1 MNSVLD
7 NSLVGVA
14 LLASAVY
21 AISSLG
27 PRTLRRRLFAGLS
40 QLTARAP
47 RFLGLGRIAQR
58 FAAAANGK
66 AQGACGG
73 CDSCGSE
80 PAASEP
86 KSPASEVRVP
96 VEKIGRRA

>member
-1 MNSVLD
+1 MKSVLD

-14 LLASAVY
+14 LLTSAVY
-21 AISSLG
+21 AISALG
-27 PRTLRRRLFAGLS
+27 PRALRRRLLAFLGR
-40 QLTARAP
+40 LTARVP
-47 RFLGLGRIAQR
+47 RYLGLGRIAQR
-58 FAAAANGK
+58 FAAAATGK

-73 CDSCGSE
+73 CDNCGSE
-80 PAASEP
+80 PAASDP

>member
-7 NSLVGVA
+7 DSLVGLA
-14 LLASAVY
+14 LLASAGY

-27 PRTLRRRLFAGLS
+27 PRTLRRRMFAVLS
-40 QLTARAP
+40 HLTARAP
-47 RFLGLGRIAQR
+47 RFLRLGRIAQR
-58 FAAAANGK
+58 FALASNGK

-80 PAASEP
+80 PAVPDP

-96 VEKIGRRA
+96 VGKIGRRA

>member
-1 MNSVLD
+1 MNSVFD
-7 NSLVGVA
+7 NSLVGIA

-21 AISSLG
+21 AISALG
-27 PRTLRRRLFAGLS
+27 PRTLRRRLLAALS
-40 QLTARAP
+40 RAAARMP
-47 RFLGLGRIAQR
+47 RFLGSGRIAQR

-86 KSPASEVRVP
+86 KSPASEVLVP

>member
-7 NSLVGVA
+7 NSLVGIV
-14 LLASAVY
+14 LVTSAVY
-21 AISSLG
+21 AISALG
-27 PRTLRRRLFAGLS
+27 PRALRRRLLASLS
-40 QLTARAP
+40 RLTVRAP

-66 AQGACGG
+66 AGGACGG
-73 CDSCGSE
+73 CDSCGPE
-80 PAASEP
+80 PAASDP